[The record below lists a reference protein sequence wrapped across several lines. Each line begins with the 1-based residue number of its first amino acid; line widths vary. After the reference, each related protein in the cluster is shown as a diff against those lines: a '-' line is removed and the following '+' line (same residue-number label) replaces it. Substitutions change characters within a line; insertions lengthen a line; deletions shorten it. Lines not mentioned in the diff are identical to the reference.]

1 MKKNDILGGL
11 LLIVIAVLLIG
22 HGMGIL
28 PDIPWFKIACTAV
41 FVVFAARGIWR
52 RHFFGAMLSLG
63 CVAWIWDSYLQIEK
77 ITPFPLLL
85 AAGLLGAGLNM
96 IFGKNKKIITVKRN
110 EGGTWR
116 ECTIDEASTENWQDG
131 RHVKLEN
138 IFNSTSKYV
147 NSEAFSSA
155 DFENIFGSSNIYFD
169 NAIIANGVADV
180 HVENVFGQLNLY
192 FPATWRLQMDDKSAV
207 FGNVSVHGRPSM
219 EPDAPL
225 IRMSAESV
233 FGSVNIYFG

>member
-1 MKKNDILGGL
+1 MRKNDILGGL
-11 LLIVIAVLLIG
+11 LLIVIAGLLIG

-28 PDIPWFKIACTAV
+28 PDIPWFKIACSVV

-96 IFGKNKKIITVKRN
+96 IFGRDKKIITIKRN
-110 EGGTWR
+110 GK

-192 FPATWRLQMDDKSAV
+192 FPATWRLQMDNKEAV
-207 FGNVSVHGRPSM
+207 FGGVSVYGRPSTA
-219 EPDAPL
+219 PDAPL
-225 IRMSAESV
+225 IRMHAESV
-233 FGSVNIYFG
+233 FGKVNIYFE